1 MRFAGKVGFSD
12 ALDKGDGVWAPAVV
26 ERTLY
31 GDVLDSSR
39 RPDYSSVINVGT
51 TLSNRISVVMDTYA
65 SQNAMNVIYVEYF
78 GKLWSVSNI
87 ELLYPRLVLSFGEEY
102 NGPTP

>member
-12 ALDKGDGVWAPAVV
+12 AWDKGDGIWVPMVV
-26 ERTLY
+26 ERLLY
-31 GDVLDSSR
+31 GDVLNAIR
-39 RPDYSSVINVGT
+39 RPDSASVINVGT
-51 TLSNRISVVMDTYA
+51 ALSNRVSIVMDSYA

-78 GKLWSVSNI
+78 GKLWSVSSI